1 MGLSVCLKAS
11 PLVNLVMRGEMC
23 EVVIIR
29 GIVLVLLSLLVML
42 RLIIYYIRG
51 FVTLIVKFRLQ
62 RLIMQ

>member
-1 MGLSVCLKAS
+1 MI
-11 PLVNLVMRGEMC
+11 GEMC

-51 FVTLIVKFRLQ
+51 FVTLIVKFRL
-62 RLIMQ
+62 